1 MADLKSMI
9 AEAIANGLAG
19 AGASDSR
26 KRRRNERTERTDERR
41 GREATYDVNG
51 TTVTRKS
58 RRGVVGGGTTH
69 QSARARPARRSPG
82 ARIRT
87 LT

>member
-58 RRGVVGGGTTH
+58 RRGGWDDAPKCTSKACQKESWCPYSHTH
-69 QSARARPARRSPG
+69 MK
-82 ARIRT
+82 
-87 LT
+87 